1 MKEGEKGGAMGLKA
15 YANSVLAGK
24 YEEQAVPSKP
34 WNRVNYNIKMD
45 LTAYQ
50 VVYCIHLPED
60 KDQWWGLSNKKTNLP
75 VPLNAWDFFT
85 T

>member
-45 LTAYQ
+45 LTAY
-50 VVYCIHLPED
+50 
-60 KDQWWGLSNKKTNLP
+60 
-75 VPLNAWDFFT
+75 
-85 T
+85 